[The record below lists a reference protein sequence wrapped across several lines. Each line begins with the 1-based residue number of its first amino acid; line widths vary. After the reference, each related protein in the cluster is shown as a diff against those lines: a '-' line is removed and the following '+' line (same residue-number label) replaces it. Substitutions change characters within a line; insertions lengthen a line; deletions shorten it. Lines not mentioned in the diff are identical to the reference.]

1 MFRLMI
7 SNGWKCVVV
16 CFVLL
21 SSVAA
26 WSAKTYT
33 SVDELEGWKSCVD
46 CAGGK
51 SNNASLAT
59 SGFHENPSRDGASRD
74 FWMSGSAY
82 SNALWW
88 RTLGANNNAK
98 NFILDFWIKVASNT
112 SAAQAFEFD
121 AFQYISGRRFMFGT
135 ECSYGSG
142 LWDVWNAGSGKW
154 IHTNIPCKRFVP
166 NVWYHIKMSFY
177 RDSSHYM
184 HYDKLVIV
192 QHKSDGKTVAASN
205 TYSFNKV
212 MSSGW
217 NPAGWHDTVGV
228 NFQMDIGKKGA
239 EMQEWVDQ
247 VHLTAW

>member
-1 MFRLMI
+1 MI

-16 CFVLL
+16 CFALL
-21 SSVAA
+21 WSVSA
-26 WSAKTYT
+26 WSATTYT
-33 SVDELEGWKSCVD
+33 SVDELQGWKSCIA
-46 CAGGK
+46 CAGGR
-51 SNNASLAT
+51 SNNASIAT
-59 SGFHENPSRDGASRD
+59 SGFHESPSRDGASRD

-88 RTLGANNNAK
+88 RTLGANNSAK

-121 AFQYISGRRFMFGT
+121 AFQYIQGRRFMFGT

-166 NVWYHIKMSFY
+166 NVWYHIKMSFH

-205 TYSFNKV
+205 TYSFNQV
-212 MSSGW
+212 HNSGW
-217 NPAGWHDTVGV
+217 NPSGWSDTVGV
-228 NFQMDIGKKGA
+228 NFQMDIGKYGA